1 MGPAKA
7 GQKLWLSS
15 NFRVTIDGLDCS
27 KVSAVDSFTVTQSV
41 ATEDVGNAR
50 DYLREPTKL
59 EFPNLTISL
68 LESSAQTWYEWF
80 EDFAIKGN
88 NDDTKEKNG
97 SIALLSANLVDEL
110 MRIDLFNLGI
120 FQIGLD
126 KTEANSDRVTI
137 VKAALY
143 CERMELH
150 VGGAPKERIRTA
162 RAAATRRRSRR
173 R

>member
-1 MGPAKA
+1 MN
-7 GQKLWLSS
+7 L
-15 NFRVTIDGLDCS
+15 N
-27 KVSAVDSFTVTQSV
+27 
-41 ATEDVGNAR
+41 N
-50 DYLREPTKL
+50 REPL
-59 EFPNLTISL
+59 IAPDYDLPMLLALSERVEELGFDSVWVGDSL
-68 LESSAQTWYEWF
+68 FSKPRWAP
-80 EDFAIKGN
+80 
-88 NDDTKEKNG
+88 
-97 SIALLSANLVDEL
+97 IALLSANLVDEL